1 MKRIFA
7 VLAATLSLNAFAE
20 APKEPVQLAGSYDPK
35 APSISV
41 QGLGNQIIDKA
52 SSAKYIVFEKNGI
65 EYAYSVRRLE
75 ASEVKYIGNRSD
87 IDGLIFLDVTG
98 FKDGYKFNTQLTVYR
113 PSKYKGAIKFEK
125 FDRNEEKP
133 YQFDL
138 GIDSQ
143 QNLMGI
149 TNQNDVVYF
158 SLKDSIKQPKTLK
171 EKSKINF

>member
-7 VLAATLSLNAFAE
+7 VLAAALSLNAFAD
-20 APKEPVQLAGSYDPK
+20 APKEPVQLASSYDPK
-35 APSISV
+35 GLSISV
-41 QGLGNQIIDKA
+41 QGIGNKIFDKA

-65 EYAYSVRRLE
+65 EYAYSIKRLE
-75 ASEVKYIGNRSD
+75 SSDVKYIGKRSD
-87 IDGLIFLDVTG
+87 IDGLVFLEVTG
-98 FKDGYKFNTQLTVYR
+98 FQDGYKFNTQLTVYR
-113 PSKYKGAIKFEK
+113 PSKYQNAIKLQK
-125 FDRNEEKP
+125 FDRDEKKP

-143 QNLMGI
+143 ENLMGI